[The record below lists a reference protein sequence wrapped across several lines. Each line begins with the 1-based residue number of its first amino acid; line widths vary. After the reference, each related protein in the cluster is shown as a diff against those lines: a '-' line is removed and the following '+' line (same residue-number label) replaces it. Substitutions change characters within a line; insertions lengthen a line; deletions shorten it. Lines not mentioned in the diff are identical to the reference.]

1 MALILKDFNRIN
13 KKCSLIFY
21 GVEWIRQ
28 QGSEIASMPSVV
40 NMARSFV
47 VPL

>member
-1 MALILKDFNRIN
+1 MFFD
-13 KKCSLIFY
+13 FY

-40 NMARSFV
+40 NMTRSLVMPFR
-47 VPL
+47 